1 MYGGNK
7 MLTYTYYGHSCF
19 LLDDGKYKVLTDP
32 FLTENPLATAK
43 PEDIQCDF
51 ILVSHGHFDH
61 LGQAEEIA
69 KRTGAQVLAIPEILG
84 TMDGINGH
92 GMNVGGTVK
101 LPFGSVKMVPAIH
114 SCMVAGGVAAGF
126 VIEIGGQVVYFA
138 GDTGLFSDMKLIGEL
153 CGVTVAVL
161 PIGDNFT
168 MGIKEAVVA
177 AEFVGAKKVIPIHYN
192 TWPLIAAD
200 AAEFKKQVEAKGKAT
215 VEVVKPGESVEP

>member
-1 MYGGNK
+1 

-19 LLDDGKYKVLTDP
+19 LLNDGKYKVLTDP

-61 LGQAEEIA
+61 LGQAEVIA

-84 TMDGINGH
+84 TMDGINGY

-215 VEVVKPGESVEP
+215 VEVVKPGESVEL

>member
-1 MYGGNK
+1 

-61 LGQAEEIA
+61 LGQAEVIA

-200 AAEFKKQVEAKGKAT
+200 AAEFKKQGEAKGKAT
-215 VEVVKPGESVEP
+215 VEVVKPGESVEL

>member
-1 MYGGNK
+1 

-61 LGQAEEIA
+61 LGQAEVIA

-153 CGVTVAVL
+153 CGVRVAVL

-215 VEVVKPGESVEP
+215 VEVVKPGESVEL

>member
-1 MYGGNK
+1 

-19 LLDDGKYKVLTDP
+19 LLDDGQYKVLTDP
-32 FLTENPLATAK
+32 FLTENPLAAAK

-61 LGQAEEIA
+61 QGQAEEIA

-138 GDTGLFSDMKLIGEL
+138 GDTALFSDMKLIGEL

-168 MGIKEAVVA
+168 MGIKEATLA

-200 AAEFKKQVEAKGKAT
+200 AEEFKKQVEAKGKAT
-215 VEVVKPGESVEP
+215 VTVVKPGESVEL

>member
-1 MYGGNK
+1 

-19 LLDDGKYKVLTDP
+19 LLNDGKYKVLTDP

-61 LGQAEEIA
+61 LGQAEVIA

-84 TMDGINGH
+84 TMDDINGH

-215 VEVVKPGESVEP
+215 VEVVKPGESVEL

>member
-1 MYGGNK
+1 

-61 LGQAEEIA
+61 LGQAEVIA

-177 AEFVGAKKVIPIHYN
+177 AEFVGANNVIPVHYN

-200 AAEFKKQVEAKGKAT
+200 ADEFKKQVEAKGKAT
-215 VEVVKPGESVEP
+215 VEGVKPGERVEL

>member
-1 MYGGNK
+1 

-19 LLDDGKYKVLTDP
+19 LLNDGKYKVLTDP

-61 LGQAEEIA
+61 LGQAEVIA

-177 AEFVGAKKVIPIHYN
+177 AEFVGAKKVIPVHYN

-215 VEVVKPGESVEP
+215 VEVVKPGESVKL

>member
-1 MYGGNK
+1 
-7 MLTYTYYGHSCF
+7 MLNYTYFGHSCF

-32 FLTENPLATAK
+32 FLKENPLAAAK
-43 PEDIQCDF
+43 PEDIECDY

-84 TMDGINGH
+84 TMTGVNGH

-114 SCMVAGGVAAGF
+114 SCMVAGGIAAGF
-126 VIEIGGQVVYFA
+126 VVEIGGQVVYFA
-138 GDTGLFSDMKLIGEL
+138 GDTALFSDMKLIGEL

-168 MGIKEAVVA
+168 MGIKEATMA
-177 AEFVGAKKVIPIHYN
+177 AEFVGAGKVIPIHYN

-200 AAEFKKQVEAKGKAT
+200 AEDFKKQVESKGKAT
-215 VEVVKPGESVEP
+215 VIVVKPGESVEL

>member
-1 MYGGNK
+1 

-43 PEDIQCDF
+43 TEDIQCDF

-84 TMDGINGH
+84 TMDGINGY

-200 AAEFKKQVEAKGKAT
+200 ADEFKKQVEAKGKAT
-215 VEVVKPGESVEP
+215 VEVVKPGESVEL

>member
-1 MYGGNK
+1 

-61 LGQAEEIA
+61 LGQAEVIA

-126 VIEIGGQVVYFA
+126 VIEIGGQVGYFA
-138 GDTGLFSDMKLIGEL
+138 GDTGLFSDMKLIGEI

-215 VEVVKPGESVEP
+215 VEVVKPGESVEL

>member
-1 MYGGNK
+1 

-19 LLDDGKYKVLTDP
+19 LLDDGQYKVLTDP
-32 FLTENPLATAK
+32 FLTENPLAAAK

-61 LGQAEEIA
+61 QGQAEEIA

-138 GDTGLFSDMKLIGEL
+138 GDTALFSDMKLIGEL

-168 MGIKEAVVA
+168 MGIKEATLA
-177 AEFVGAKKVIPIHYN
+177 AEFLGAKKVIPIHYN

-200 AAEFKKQVEAKGKAT
+200 AEEFKKQVEAKGKAT
-215 VEVVKPGESVEP
+215 VTVVKPGESVEL

>member
-1 MYGGNK
+1 

-43 PEDIQCDF
+43 TEDIQCDF

-177 AEFVGAKKVIPIHYN
+177 AEFVGAKKVIPVHYN

-215 VEVVKPGESVEP
+215 VEVVKPGESVEL

>member
-1 MYGGNK
+1 

-61 LGQAEEIA
+61 LGQAEVIA

-84 TMDGINGH
+84 AMDGINGH

-153 CGVTVAVL
+153 CGVSVAVL

-200 AAEFKKQVEAKGKAT
+200 ADEFKKQVEAKGKAT
-215 VEVVKPGESVEP
+215 VEVVKPGESVEL

>member
-1 MYGGNK
+1 

-19 LLDDGKYKVLTDP
+19 LLNDGKYKVLTDP

-177 AEFVGAKKVIPIHYN
+177 AEFVDAKKVIPIHYN

-215 VEVVKPGESVEP
+215 VEVVKPGESVEL

>member
-1 MYGGNK
+1 

-19 LLDDGKYKVLTDP
+19 LLNDGKYKVLTDP
-32 FLTENPLATAK
+32 FLTENPLATAE

-51 ILVSHGHFDH
+51 ILVSHGHFDY
-61 LGQAEEIA
+61 LGQAEVIA

-215 VEVVKPGESVEP
+215 VEVVKPGESVEL

>member
-1 MYGGNK
+1 

-32 FLTENPLATAK
+32 FLDENPLAAAK

-61 LGQAEEIA
+61 QGQAEEIA
-69 KRTGAQVLAIPEILG
+69 KRTGATVLAIPEVLG
-84 TMDGINGH
+84 AMPGAKGH
-92 GMNVGGTVK
+92 GMNVGGAVK
-101 LPFGSVKMVPAIH
+101 LPFGRVKMVPAIH
-114 SCMVAGGVAAGF
+114 SCTVAGGVAAGF

-138 GDTGLFSDMKLIGEL
+138 GDTALFGDMKLIGEL

-168 MGIKEAVVA
+168 MGVEDAAVA

-200 AAEFKKQVEAKGKAT
+200 PEEFKRKVEAKGKA
-215 VEVVKPGESVEP
+215 VVAIVKPGERIEL

>member
-1 MYGGNK
+1 
-7 MLTYTYYGHSCF
+7 MLNYTYFGHSCF

-32 FLTENPLATAK
+32 FLTENPLAAAK
-43 PEDIQCDF
+43 PEDIECDY

-84 TMDGINGH
+84 TMTGVNGH

-114 SCMVAGGVAAGF
+114 SCMVAGGIAAGF
-126 VIEIGGQVVYFA
+126 VVEIGGQVVYFA
-138 GDTGLFSDMKLIGEL
+138 GDTALFSDMKLIGEL

-168 MGIKEAVVA
+168 MGIKEATMA
-177 AEFVGAKKVIPIHYN
+177 AEFVGAGKVIPIHYN

-200 AAEFKKQVEAKGKAT
+200 AEDFKKQVESKGKAT
-215 VEVVKPGESVEP
+215 VIVVKPGESVEL

>member
-1 MYGGNK
+1 

-215 VEVVKPGESVEP
+215 VEVVKPGESVEL

>member
-1 MYGGNK
+1 

-43 PEDIQCDF
+43 TEDIQCDF

-200 AAEFKKQVEAKGKAT
+200 AAEFKKQVEAMGKAI
-215 VEVVKPGESVEP
+215 VEVVKPGESVEL

>member
-1 MYGGNK
+1 

-19 LLDDGKYKVLTDP
+19 LLNDGKYKVLTDP

-61 LGQAEEIA
+61 LGQAEVIA

-153 CGVTVAVL
+153 CGVTIAVL

-215 VEVVKPGESVEP
+215 VEVVKPGESVEL

>member
-1 MYGGNK
+1 

-19 LLDDGKYKVLTDP
+19 LLDDGKFKVLTDP
-32 FLTENPLATAK
+32 FLNDNPVAAAK
-43 PEDIQCDF
+43 PEDIQCDY

-61 LGQAEEIA
+61 VGQAEEIA
-69 KRTGAQVLAIPEILG
+69 KRTGAMVLAIPEVLG
-84 TMDGINGH
+84 TMSGVNGH

-126 VIEIGGQVVYFA
+126 VIEMGGQVVYFA
-138 GDTGLFSDMKLIGEL
+138 GDTSLFGDMKLIGEL

-200 AAEFKKQVEAKGKAT
+200 VEEFKRKVESKGEA
-215 VEVVKPGESVEP
+215 VVPVVKPGERVDL

>member
-1 MYGGNK
+1 

-43 PEDIQCDF
+43 TEDIQCDF

-177 AEFVGAKKVIPIHYN
+177 AEFVGAKKVIPVHYN

-200 AAEFKKQVEAKGKAT
+200 AAEFKKQVEAKGKAI
-215 VEVVKPGESVEP
+215 VEVVKPGESVEL

>member
-1 MYGGNK
+1 

-61 LGQAEEIA
+61 LGQAEVIA

-177 AEFVGAKKVIPIHYN
+177 AEFVGAKKVIPVHYN

-215 VEVVKPGESVEP
+215 VEVVKPGESVEL

>member
-1 MYGGNK
+1 

-32 FLTENPLATAK
+32 FLTENPLATAE

-215 VEVVKPGESVEP
+215 VEVVKPGESVEL

>member
-1 MYGGNK
+1 

-32 FLTENPLATAK
+32 FLTENPLATAE

-51 ILVSHGHFDH
+51 ILVSHGHLDH

-200 AAEFKKQVEAKGKAT
+200 AAEFKKQVEAMGKAI
-215 VEVVKPGESVEP
+215 VEVVKPGESVEL

>member
-1 MYGGNK
+1 

-200 AAEFKKQVEAKGKAT
+200 AAEFKKQVEVKGKAT
-215 VEVVKPGESVEP
+215 VEVVKPGESVEL

>member
-1 MYGGNK
+1 

-61 LGQAEEIA
+61 LGQAEVIA

-177 AEFVGAKKVIPIHYN
+177 AEFVGANKVIPVHYN

-200 AAEFKKQVEAKGKAT
+200 ADEFKKQVEAKGKAT
-215 VEVVKPGESVEP
+215 VEVVKPGESVEL

>member
-1 MYGGNK
+1 

-61 LGQAEEIA
+61 LGQAEVIA

-215 VEVVKPGESVEP
+215 VEVVKPGESVEL

>member
-1 MYGGNK
+1 

-200 AAEFKKQVEAKGKAT
+200 AAEFKNQVEAKGKAT
-215 VEVVKPGESVEP
+215 VEVVKPGESVEL

>member
-1 MYGGNK
+1 

-19 LLDDGKYKVLTDP
+19 LLNDGKYKVLTDP

-43 PEDIQCDF
+43 TEDIQCDF

-114 SCMVAGGVAAGF
+114 SCMVAGGVAVGF

-215 VEVVKPGESVEP
+215 VEVVKPGESVEL

>member
-1 MYGGNK
+1 

-43 PEDIQCDF
+43 TEDIQCDF

-215 VEVVKPGESVEP
+215 VEVVKPGESVEL

>member
-1 MYGGNK
+1 

-43 PEDIQCDF
+43 TEDIQCDF

-177 AEFVGAKKVIPIHYN
+177 AEFVGAKKVIPVHYN

-200 AAEFKKQVEAKGKAT
+200 AAEVEAKGKAT
-215 VEVVKPGESVEP
+215 VEVVKPGESVEL

>member
-1 MYGGNK
+1 

-43 PEDIQCDF
+43 TEDIQCDF

-84 TMDGINGH
+84 TMDGINGY

-101 LPFGSVKMVPAIH
+101 LPFGGVKMVPAIH

-200 AAEFKKQVEAKGKAT
+200 ADEFKKQVEAKGKAT
-215 VEVVKPGESVEP
+215 VEVVKPGESVEL

>member
-1 MYGGNK
+1 

-43 PEDIQCDF
+43 TEDIQCDF

-61 LGQAEEIA
+61 LGQAEVIA

-177 AEFVGAKKVIPIHYN
+177 AEFVGAKKVIPVHYN

-215 VEVVKPGESVEP
+215 VEVVKPGESVEL

>member
-1 MYGGNK
+1 

-61 LGQAEEIA
+61 LGQAEVIA

-177 AEFVGAKKVIPIHYN
+177 TEFVGAKKVIPVHYN

-215 VEVVKPGESVEP
+215 VEVVKPGESVEL

>member
-1 MYGGNK
+1 

-32 FLTENPLATAK
+32 FLTDNPLATAK

-61 LGQAEEIA
+61 LGQAEVIA

-177 AEFVGAKKVIPIHYN
+177 TEFVGAKKVIPVHYN

-215 VEVVKPGESVEP
+215 VEVVKPGESVEL

>member
-1 MYGGNK
+1 

-19 LLDDGKYKVLTDP
+19 LLNDGKYKVLTDP

-61 LGQAEEIA
+61 LGQAEVIA

-92 GMNVGGTVK
+92 GINVGGTVK

-177 AEFVGAKKVIPIHYN
+177 AEFVGAKKVIPVHYN

-215 VEVVKPGESVEP
+215 VEVVKPGESVEL

>member
-1 MYGGNK
+1 

-19 LLDDGKYKVLTDP
+19 LLEDGKYKVLTDP

-61 LGQAEEIA
+61 LGQAEVIA

-177 AEFVGAKKVIPIHYN
+177 TEFVGAKKVIPIHYN

-215 VEVVKPGESVEP
+215 VEVVKPGESVEL